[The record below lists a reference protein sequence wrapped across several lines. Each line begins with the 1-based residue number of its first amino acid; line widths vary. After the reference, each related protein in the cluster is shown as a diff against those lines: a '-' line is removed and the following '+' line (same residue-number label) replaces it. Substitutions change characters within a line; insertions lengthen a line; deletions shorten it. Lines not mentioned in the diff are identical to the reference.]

1 MIENGG
7 VFLLLFLSIMLK
19 KNFLVYVLMHL
30 RGLIFNMNVVW

>member
-30 RGLIFNMNVVW
+30 RDLIFNMNVVW